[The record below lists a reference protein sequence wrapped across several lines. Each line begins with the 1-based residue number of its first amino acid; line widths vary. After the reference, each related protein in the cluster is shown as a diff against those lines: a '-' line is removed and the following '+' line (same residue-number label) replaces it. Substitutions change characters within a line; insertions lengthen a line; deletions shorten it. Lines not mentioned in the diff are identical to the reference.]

1 MKKTG
6 KHIIALLIALFAV
19 FFAKAQD
26 ANFYASVDKNPV
38 ATGDV
43 FTYKVTLDNAR
54 GDISAP
60 DLGDFNVV
68 FGPSTSSSFRI
79 VNNSQTSSM
88 TLSYSM
94 RPIKTG
100 TFTIGAASVTVN
112 GKRLQTKPLEIKVV
126 KGTSTTTNQP
136 AGNSGQSTQTTSA
149 SSDNNL
155 LIQVQLSKRTAFL
168 GEQII
173 ATYVILTRY
182 RSIEVQETN
191 FPALPGFWSEDVKQ
205 DQASWDQNYTMINGV
220 AYRKAIIKQQILFPQ
235 RTGELKIP
243 PLSISARV
251 NRSFFNPGTKVKVTS
266 NSPTIT
272 VKGLPGKAPDSYL
285 GAVGDFTFSVDLD
298 RTEVNANDA
307 INLTVAISGRGNLTL
322 VKEPEIKFPADFE
335 TYDPET
341 KDRISVSG
349 VGVNGTRSF
358 QYLIIPRYP
367 GDYEIPEIEFT
378 YFDPSAGKFITKN
391 AGPFE
396 IHVTGSASANN
407 GRGGAVS
414 QNTVK
419 QSNEDIHYIDTDDS
433 KLKPLDQRFF
443 KTKLYYALMAV
454 PVLFFIGFI
463 VLRKKREAEADDIVG
478 TRRRKAN
485 KMARKRLKSA
495 SIALKNQDS
504 KLFYAEI
511 FKAIYGYMTDKLGIP
526 GSLLSKQVIMD
537 NLRNKNVDEETLHEL
552 SQTLETCEMA
562 RFASSEKQGDQEFYN
577 QTVKLIAKLDSKI
590 R

>member
-1 MKKTG
+1 M
-6 KHIIALLIALFAV
+6 

-43 FTYKVTLDNAR
+43 FTFKVTLDNAR

-60 DLGDFNVV
+60 DLSDFNVV

-79 VNNSQTSSM
+79 VNNSQTSSV

-100 TFTIGAASVTVN
+100 TFTIGPASVVVN

-126 KGTSTTTNQP
+126 KGTSSNASQP
-136 AGNSGQSTQTTSA
+136 TGSSRQSTQAQSA
-149 SSDNNL
+149 SSDDNL
-155 LIQVQLSKRTAFL
+155 LVQVQLSKRSAFL
-168 GEQII
+168 GEQIV

-205 DQASWDQNYTMINGV
+205 DQATWDQNYTMINGV

-251 NRSFFNPGTKVKVTS
+251 NRSFFNPGTEVKVTS

-272 VKGLPGKAPDSYL
+272 VKGLPANAPDSYL
-285 GAVGDFTFSVDLD
+285 GAVGNFTFSVDLD
-298 RTEVNANDA
+298 RKEVNANDA
-307 INLTVAISGRGNLTL
+307 INLTIAISGKGNLTL

-341 KDRISVSG
+341 KDRISITSAGVS
-349 VGVNGTRSF
+349 GTRSF

-367 GDYEIPEIEFT
+367 GDYEIPKIEFT
-378 YFDPSAGKFITKN
+378 YFDPSDGKFITKN

-407 GRGGAVS
+407 GQGGSVS
-414 QNTVK
+414 QSTVK
-419 QSNEDIHYIDTDDS
+419 QSNEDIRYINTDDS
-433 KLKPLDQRFF
+433 KLRPLDQKFF
-443 KTKLYYALMAV
+443 KTNLYYVLISV

-463 VLRKKREAEADDIVG
+463 FFRKKREAEADDVVG

-562 RFASSEKQGDQEFYN
+562 RFASTEKQGDQEFYN

>member
-6 KHIIALLIALFAV
+6 KHIVTAFIALFSV
-19 FFAKAQD
+19 FFAKAQ
-26 ANFYASVDKNPV
+26 NPSFYASVDKNPV

-43 FTYKVTLDNAR
+43 FTYKVTLENGR

-60 DLGDFNVV
+60 DLSDFNVV

-79 VNNSQTSSM
+79 INGSQTSSM

-100 TFTIGAASVTVN
+100 TFTIGPASVDVN
-112 GKRLQTKPLEIKVV
+112 GKRLQTKSIEVKVV
-126 KGTSTTTNQP
+126 KGSSTTTNQSNS
-136 AGNSGQSTQTTSA
+136 NSGQSIQTQSA
-149 SSDNNL
+149 SKDNNL
-155 LIQVQLSKRTAFL
+155 LVQVQLSKRQAYL

-182 RSIEVQETN
+182 RSIEIQETN
-191 FPALPGFWSEDVKQ
+191 FPTLPGFWSEDVKQ
-205 DQASWDQNYTMINGV
+205 DQASWEQNYTMINGV

-235 RTGELKIP
+235 RTGELKIA

-251 NRSFFNPGTKVKVTS
+251 NRSFFNPGSEVKVSS
-266 NSPTIT
+266 NSPTIS
-272 VKGLPGKAPDSYL
+272 VKELPGKAPDSYD
-285 GAVGDFTFSVDLD
+285 GAVGNFTFSASLD
-298 RTEVNANDA
+298 RKEVNANDA
-307 INLTVAISGRGNLTL
+307 INLTASISGRGNLTL
-322 VKEPEIKFPADFE
+322 VKEPEINFPADFE

-341 KDRISVSG
+341 KDRITVNGAGVS
-349 VGVNGTRSF
+349 GTRSF

-367 GDYEIPEIEFT
+367 GDYQIPAIHFT
-378 YFDPSAGKFITKN
+378 FFDASSGKFVTQD
-391 AGPFE
+391 AGPFD
-396 IHVTGSASANN
+396 IHVTGTASTNN
-407 GRGGAVS
+407 TGGGSIS

-419 QSNEDIHYIDTDDS
+419 QSNEDIHYIETDAS
-433 KLKPLDQRFF
+433 KLQPLGKKFF
-443 KTKLYYALMAV
+443 GTTLYYVLLGA
-454 PVLFFIGFI
+454 PFLFFIGFI
-463 VLRKKREAEADDIVG
+463 IFRKKREAEADDVVG

-495 SIALKNQDS
+495 ATALKNSDS

-511 FKAIYGYMTDKLGIP
+511 FKAIYGYMSDKLGIP
-526 GSLLSKQVIMD
+526 GSLLSKQVIME
-537 NLRNKNVDEETLHEL
+537 NLRNKNVDEETLNEL
-552 SQTLETCEMA
+552 SRTLETCEMA

-577 QTVKLIAKLDSKI
+577 QTVTLIAKLDSKI

>member
-1 MKKTG
+1 M
-6 KHIIALLIALFAV
+6 
-19 FFAKAQD
+19 KAQD
-26 ANFYASVDKNPV
+26 PSFSASVDKNPV

-54 GDISAP
+54 GDINAP
-60 DLGDFNVV
+60 DLSDFNVV

-79 VNNSQTSSM
+79 VNNSQTSSV

-100 TFTIGAASVTVN
+100 TFTIGAASVVVN
-112 GKRLQTKPLEIKVV
+112 GKRLRTKPIEIKVV
-126 KGTSTTTNQP
+126 KGNSTNATQP
-136 AGNSGQSTQTTSA
+136 ASNSRQSTQTQSA
-149 SSDNNL
+149 SSNNNL
-155 LIQVQLSKRTAFL
+155 LVQVQLSKRTAFL
-168 GEQII
+168 GEQIV

-191 FPALPGFWSEDVKQ
+191 FPALAGFWSEDVKQ
-205 DQASWDQNYTMINGV
+205 DQATWEQNYTMINGI

-243 PLSISARV
+243 SLSISARV
-251 NRSFFNPGTKVKVTS
+251 NRSFFNPGTEVKVTS

-272 VKGLPGKAPDSYL
+272 VNALPSKAPDSYL
-285 GAVGDFTFSVDLD
+285 GAVGNFTFSVDLD
-298 RTEVNANDA
+298 RKEVNANDA
-307 INLTVAISGRGNLTL
+307 INLTATVSGRGNLTL

-341 KDRISVSG
+341 KDRISVNGAGVSG
-349 VGVNGTRSF
+349 NRSF

-378 YFDPSAGKFITKN
+378 YFDPTSGTFITKN

-396 IHVTGSASANN
+396 IHVTGSASMKN
-407 GRGGAVS
+407 GQSGVIS
-414 QNTVK
+414 QNAVK
-419 QSNEDIHYIDTDDS
+419 QSNEDILYINTDVS
-433 KLKPLDQRFF
+433 KLKSLDQRFF
-443 KTKLYYALMAV
+443 KTKLYFALMAV

-463 VLRKKREAEADDIVG
+463 FFRKKREAEAYDVAG
-478 TRRRKAN
+478 TKRRKAN

-495 SIALKNQDS
+495 SVALKNLDS

-526 GSLLSKQVIMD
+526 GSLLSKQVIME
-537 NLRNKNVDEETLHEL
+537 NLRNKNVDEETLLEL
-552 SQTLETCEMA
+552 SQTLEACEMA
-562 RFASSEKQGDQEFYN
+562 RFASTQKEGDKQFYDE
-577 QTVKLIAKLDSKI
+577 TVKLIAKLDSKI